1 VEAIDAHPADSEPV
15 MARASGFHAA
25 LIELQQAIHPPVP
38 ELFDPELG
46 VRYVP
51 ADEASAGGDS
61 YDWQVLADGSL
72 HLAVIDV
79 VGKGLS
85 AVRDALTIT
94 HALRLLAISG
104 APVENLIESADHL
117 LAGTYP
123 EMAATIVVARY
134 DPPTGALIIANGG
147 HPPPLLIEPD
157 GITSYLETPGRA
169 LGWPQAGSDEAIAV
183 SLARGAAVV
192 FYTDGL
198 IEAHRDI
205 EGGLDTLRKF
215 GSELAGVP
223 ADELART
230 LVPRILAD
238 ADRHDDT
245 LAVTLR
251 RPPTVSA

>member
-1 VEAIDAHPADSEPV
+1 
-15 MARASGFHAA
+15 M
-25 LIELQQAIHPPVP
+25 IELQEAIHPPIP
-38 ELFDPELG
+38 ELLDPELG
-46 VRYVP
+46 VHYVP

-61 YDWQVLADGSL
+61 YDWQLLHDGSF

-104 APVENLIESADHL
+104 TPVEDLVESADHL

-123 EMAATIVVARY
+123 DLAATIVVARY
-134 DPPTGALIIANGG
+134 DCPTGSLTIADGG

-157 GITSYLETPGRA
+157 GATTYLEASGRA
-169 LGWPQAGSDEAIAV
+169 LGWPHAGSDETLAV
-183 SLARGAAVV
+183 SLVPGATVV

-205 EGGLDTLRKF
+205 EGGLNDLRTH
-215 GSELAGVP
+215 GSQLASAP
-223 ADELART
+223 ADDLARD
-230 LVPRILAD
+230 LVLRVLAD
-238 ADRHDDT
+238 ADRFDDT

-251 RPPTVSA
+251 RPEAGSA

>member
-1 VEAIDAHPADSEPV
+1 MTAAPSY
-15 MARASGFHAA
+15 HAA
-25 LIELQQAIHPPVP
+25 LVELQQAIHPPVP
-38 ELFDPELG
+38 ELLDPELG

-51 ADEASAGGDS
+51 ADQASAGGDS
-61 YDWQVLADGSL
+61 YDWQLLNDGSF
-72 HLAVIDV
+72 HLTVIDV

-104 APVENLIESADHL
+104 TAVENLIESADRL

-123 EMAATIVVARY
+123 DLAATVVVARY
-134 DPPTGALIIANGG
+134 DSATGSLTIADGG

-157 GITSYLETPGRA
+157 GTTTYLEASGRA
-169 LGWPQAGSDEAIAV
+169 LGWPQAGSDEAITL

-198 IEAHRDI
+198 IEANRDI
-205 EGGLDTLRKF
+205 EDGLRTLRAF
-215 GSELAGVP
+215 ATELAGESAVDF
-223 ADELART
+223 AQT
-230 LVPRILAD
+230 LVPRVLAE

-251 RPPTVSA
+251 RPPTTSA

>member
-1 VEAIDAHPADSEPV
+1 MTGAAGSY
-15 MARASGFHAA
+15 AS
-25 LIELQQAIHPPVP
+25 LIELQEAIHPPIP
-38 ELFDPELG
+38 ELLDPELG
-46 VRYVP
+46 VHYLP

-61 YDWQVLADGSL
+61 YDWQLLHDGSF

-104 APVENLIESADHL
+104 TPIENLVQAADNL

-123 EMAATIVVARY
+123 DLAATVVVARY
-134 DPPTGALIIANGG
+134 DCPTGSLTIADGG

-157 GITSYLETPGRA
+157 GTTTYLEATGRA
-169 LGWPQAGSDEAIAV
+169 LGWPQAGSDEAITV
-183 SLARGAAVV
+183 SLLPGASVV

-205 EGGLDTLRKF
+205 EEGLSDLRTFGGQ
-215 GSELAGVP
+215 LAGAP
-223 ADELART
+223 ADDLARN
-230 LVPRILAD
+230 LILRVLAD
-238 ADRHDDT
+238 ADRFDDA

-251 RPPTVSA
+251 RPETTSA